1 MIFLQ
6 HLKCKPLLR
15 TPKVFAKN
23 TQNTIFFTLLSDT
36 SHNKLD
42 SENEIN
48 YFFVTFLIS
57 ILTYA
62 QLFWP

>member
-23 TQNTIFFTLLSDT
+23 TQNTIFLPYFRTLQIIS
-36 SHNKLD
+36 
-42 SENEIN
+42 
-48 YFFVTFLIS
+48 LIVKMK
-57 ILTYA
+57 
-62 QLFWP
+62 